1 SVVIGDNQL
10 LTCVPAAN
18 GIAEKYWRNAKVV
31 VRFRVSGEKIALP
44 KREGHHALKNLFQ
57 EAGIPPW
64 ERLTMPCIYLDNKL
78 AAVGD
83 KWISRYFYSETNES
97 VRLVLRALQ

>member
-1 SVVIGDNQL
+1 M